1 MKRPLLFLA
10 CALALLRANGDEPLL
25 RTVAAL
31 SDFADRTPDTRIRFE
46 LTAVVLETN
55 LTYRTNDYA
64 GTLLLEDAT
73 GRAYVFYDTPRAPRP
88 GDVIRASGDG
98 QTDSD
103 RYPLICV
110 RQMTNAGQA
119 TLPGP
124 VTVALGDLTSRDH
137 DYRLIRTEGT
147 LIDVFQDEMDDD
159 TGFLLLKDG
168 PTLLPV
174 AISRRLLP
182 EAQTLLGARLR
193 VCGRYNHR
201 IDGIRRFSGPFIC
214 LQGAYEVLQPAPSDP
229 FDVPDLEF
237 RRNQSPR
244 DISRLGKRRV
254 SGVTLAAWAGNC
266 AMLRTR
272 EGHVVNLA
280 FVRDMPLPAPGE
292 AICAI
297 GYPQTDLYRINLVHA
312 RWRPAAPPAAGAP
325 RTERP
330 VDIAAAAILLDSNG
344 CRRVCSDYHGELVRL
359 HGTVRSVPLRGSPEQ
374 RLYLDSGPFTVPV
387 DFSQSPQAADGVA
400 IGAEVEITGRCI
412 IQLANRFGHDAFP
425 QATGF
430 MLALRTPADIRVLR
444 EPPWLT
450 PARFVLILSVT
461 LAVLLAILVWN
472 VALRLRVNRRSSELL
487 RAQSRT
493 VEAALRTEERTRLA
507 VELHDTL
514 AQNLTGVSMEIE
526 TATRCADEGL
536 APVLQHLHVADRAL
550 KSCRNEL
557 RNTLWDL
564 RNQSLETTNLDQ
576 AIRRTLL
583 PHVKGVDLAVRVDVA
598 RTRFTDRTLHE
609 ILHIIRELVLNGI
622 RHGHATRIRIAGSV
636 ADGTLLISVRDNGC
650 GFDPSTAPGM
660 TDGHFG
666 LQGVRERLSALAGRL
681 TLDSR
686 LGVGT
691 KARLSIPL
699 PRTERQGEAH
709 ASDNRPAR

>member
-1 MKRPLLFLA
+1 MEIRDNPCPSVDQSDA
-10 CALALLRANGDEPLL
+10 SRVRGAVL
-25 RTVAAL
+25 RTAAELNEFHEHTQARARPFEIEGTIRRRFGNVIFQDATAHTWINRIPPEPQAGDRVRLTGIASFREPFEAEVVAT
-31 SDFADRTPDTRIRFE
+31 S
-46 LTAVVLETN
+46 AVVLGKSAPCPPVDVSLAQIN
-55 LTYRTNDYA
+55 DRAFNYADIRTA
-64 GTLLLEDAT
+64 GVFIDTLEDEADP
-73 GRAYVFYDTPRAPRP
+73 RYV
-88 GDVIRASGDG
+88 
-98 QTDSD
+98 
-103 RYPLICV
+103 
-110 RQMTNAGQA
+110 
-119 TLPGP
+119 
-124 VTVALGDLTSRDH
+124 
-137 DYRLIRTEGT
+137 
-147 LIDVFQDEMDDD
+147 
-159 TGFLLLKDG
+159 LLMLKDG
-168 PTLLPV
+168 AARLP
-174 AISRRLLP
+174 ISLPRAQFP
-182 EAQTLLGARLR
+182 EAETLVNAHVRVTGTFFRALRGSRKYAGPLITADRIEILSPPPADPFAAPPLTCVWYSLTPNEIAAMDRHTVCGDVLATWDENQLLVRDDVGRKVNVRLSPRTALPPPGAR
-193 VCGRYNHR
+193 VE
-201 IDGIRRFSGPFIC
+201 I
-214 LQGAYEVLQPAPSDP
+214 V
-229 FDVPDLEF
+229 
-237 RRNQSPR
+237 
-244 DISRLGKRRV
+244 
-254 SGVTLAAWAGNC
+254 
-266 AMLRTR
+266 
-272 EGHVVNLA
+272 
-280 FVRDMPLPAPGE
+280 
-292 AICAI
+292 

-344 CRRVCSDYHGELVRL
+344 CHRVCSDYHGELVRL

>member
-119 TLPGP
+119 TLPGS

-297 GYPQTDLYRINLVHA
+297 GYPQTDLFRLNLVKA
-312 RWRPAAPPAAGAP
+312 RWKPAAAPCRAQTPSPPRAVTALQLAP
-325 RTERP
+325 YASKRDDRQSFYHGQAIRLDGTVQHCLPSTPTADGE
-330 VDIAAAAILLDSNG
+330 ILLSCDS
-344 CRRVCSDYHGELVRL
+344 RSIRVICPR
-359 HGTVRSVPLRGSPEQ
+359 
-374 RLYLDSGPFTVPV
+374 
-387 DFSQSPQAADGVA
+387 A
-400 IGAEVEITGRCI
+400 IGPLAVEPGSVVR
-412 IQLANRFGHDAFP
+412 
-425 QATGF
+425 ATGVCNQPCDSWQPYMVF
-430 MLALRTPADIRVLR
+430 PHIRETQIILLRTQDLQVLAH
-444 EPPWLT
+444 PPWFT
-450 PARFVLILSVT
+450 PQRFALLLSILG
-461 LAVLLAILVWN
+461 LLLAGILVWN
-472 VALRLRVNRRSSELL
+472 RRLKRVVARRSDELAQEQLSHLTSELK
-487 RAQSRT
+487 AG
-493 VEAALRTEERTRLA
+493 ERTRLA
-507 VELHDTL
+507 VELHDAL
-514 AQNLTGVSMEIE
+514 SQNLASMACLID
-526 TATRCADEGL
+526 TAENALTDDPKLARDGL
-536 APVLQHLHVADRAL
+536 TTASRML
-550 KSCRNEL
+550 KSCRTEL
-557 RNTLWDL
+557 RHCLFDL
-564 RNQSLETTNLDQ
+564 RNDTLDEADFDA
-576 AIRRTLL
+576 AIRQTLAPLEPEAEITVRTNI
-583 PHVKGVDLAVRVDVA
+583 PRDHFHDASA
-598 RTRFTDRTLHE
+598 HA
-609 ILHIIRELVLNGI
+609 ILCIIRELVANAL
-622 RHGHATRIRIAGSV
+622 RHGHASALRIAGSEEN
-636 ADGTLLISVRDNGC
+636 GRLLFSVTDNGR
-650 GFDPSTAPGM
+650 GFDPTAHPGPAE
-660 TDGHFG
+660 GHFG
-666 LQGVRERLSALAGRL
+666 IDGIRDRLNRLNGRL
-681 TLDSR
+681 TYTSR
-686 LGVGT
+686 PGFT
-691 KARLSIPL
+691 HARFEIPF
-699 PRTERQGEAH
+699 PRET
-709 ASDNRPAR
+709 SDTQPHT